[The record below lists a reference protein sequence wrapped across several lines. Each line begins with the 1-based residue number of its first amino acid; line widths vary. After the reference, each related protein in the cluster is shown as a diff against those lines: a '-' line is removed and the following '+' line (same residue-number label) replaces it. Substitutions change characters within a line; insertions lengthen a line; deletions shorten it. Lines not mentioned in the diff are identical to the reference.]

1 MKPLPKI
8 IDVDKEKC
16 VNCHAC
22 VTACPVKF
30 CNDAS
35 GDHVSINKDLCIGC
49 GQCIKAC
56 THDAR
61 IPMDDTT
68 AFLEAAK
75 RGERMV
81 GIVAPAVA
89 AVFPNQYLHLNGWM
103 KSIGV
108 QAVFDVSFGAELTV
122 LSYLEHVKKN
132 NPRMVIAQPCPA
144 LVTYAEIYQPELLQY
159 LAPADSPMLH
169 AIRMVKEYYTEYRN
183 AKFAVISPC
192 LAKKREFEET
202 GQGDYNVTME
212 ELKNYFKKTGINL
225 GSFQA
230 LDYDNPPAERAVL
243 FSTPGGLLR
252 TAERWN
258 EDIRSVSRKI
268 EGPHVIYEYFQKL
281 PEMVRKGVNP
291 LLVDCLNCDLGCNGG
306 TATENQHKSPDE
318 VESLIEQRN
327 RQMQDLYKKSGFK
340 AEKRTKKELEEL
352 AWKYWKPGL
361 YDRTYVNRS
370 ENYQVHTPSKSQIDE
385 IYLKM
390 EKHGEKD
397 IFNCNACGYGSCEK
411 MAMAIFNGLNRPENC
426 HHFIAARM
434 ERLLDENKEHAEI
447 EARSAAEVKAVQ
459 TYQEKGVR
467 QLEQCLENLAM
478 GNLAFSFDVEEGDVA
493 TREAA
498 QTFKQIKSSL
508 DQARDGVRTTV
519 DDITSV
525 VNAAIMGDLEH
536 RGHVENHKG
545 AYAEIIENVNALMES
560 IGQPLHEICRV
571 LEEVAADD
579 LTKKV
584 SGQYHGQFDELKENV
599 NRAIGNLDAA
609 FGKVTEVVQRAVQG
623 SRQINDAS
631 RSLSEGATSQAASLE
646 EITSSMTEI
655 ASQTR
660 TNAENAQ
667 QAKSLTEE
675 VRNAAEKGREHMHD
689 MMTAMNNIT
698 TSSEQIAKII
708 KVIDDIAFQT
718 NLLALNAAVEAAR
731 AGRHGKGFAV
741 VADEV
746 RNLAGRS
753 AKAAKETAELI
764 ETSESTVKNGLK
776 VAGET
781 EEAFK
786 EIAEGVVKAT
796 DLVGEIAVAS
806 NEQAQGV
813 QQINIGLSQ
822 VDAVTQQN
830 TAHAQETAAAA
841 MELNYSAEELIEQ
854 VKRFTTTE
862 CEHVDQDI
870 PSSVSGKGHNIA
882 AGGKG
887 RALPGR

>member
-35 GDHVSINKDLCIGC
+35 GDYVTINKDLCIGC

-56 THDAR
+56 THNAR
-61 IPMDDTT
+61 IPIDDTP
-68 AFLEAAK
+68 AFFEALK
-75 RGERMV
+75 RGERIV
-81 GIVAPAVA
+81 GIVAPAIA
-89 AVFPNQYLHLNGWM
+89 AVFPNQYLNFNGWL
-103 KSIGV
+103 KSLGV

-132 NPRMVIAQPCPA
+132 NPKMVIAQPCPA
-144 LVTYAEIYQPELLQY
+144 LVAYAEIYQPELLQY

-169 AIRMVKEYYTEYRN
+169 AIRMVKEFYPDYRG
-183 AKFAVISPC
+183 AKYAVISPC
-192 LAKKREFEET
+192 LAKKREFDET
-202 GQGDYNVTME
+202 NQGDYNVTME
-212 ELKNYFKKTGINL
+212 ALKNYLKDKNIHL

-252 TAERWN
+252 TAERWSPA
-258 EDIRSVSRKI
+258 IREATRKI
-268 EGPHVIYEYFQKL
+268 EGPHVIYEYFEKL

-306 TATENQHKSPDE
+306 PATGNQHKSPDE
-318 VESLIEQRN
+318 VESLVEQRN
-327 RQMQDLYKKSGFK
+327 KQMQELYKKSGFA

-370 ENYQVHTPSKSQIDE
+370 ENNQIRTPTKAQIDE
-385 IYLKM
+385 IYRKM
-390 EKHGEKD
+390 EKYTEKD
-397 IFNCNACGYGSCEK
+397 IYNCNACGYGSCEK
-411 MAMAIFNGLNRPENC
+411 MAIAIYNGLNRPENC

-434 ERLLDENKEHAEI
+434 EKLLEENKEHAKI
-447 EARSAAEVKAVQ
+447 EAQSAAEVKAVQ
-459 TYQEKGVR
+459 VYQERGVK
-467 QLEQCLENLAM
+467 QLEQCLENLAQ
-478 GNLAFSFDVEEGDVA
+478 GDLNFNFEVEAGDTV
-493 TREAA
+493 TREAS
-498 QTFKQIKSSL
+498 QSFTQIKSSL
-508 DQARDGVRTTV
+508 DQARNAVRSAV

-536 RGHVENHKG
+536 RGAVTQHKG

-560 IGQPLHEICRV
+560 IGQPLREICRV
-571 LEEVAADD
+571 LQEVAEND

-584 SGQYHGQFDELKENV
+584 DGQYHGQFEELKENV
-599 NRAIGNLDAA
+599 NKAIGNLDTA
-609 FGKVTEVVQRAVQG
+609 FGKVTEVVQRAVLG
-623 SRQINDAS
+623 ARQINDAS
-631 RSLSEGATSQAASLE
+631 RSLSEGATTQASSLE
-646 EITSSMTEI
+646 EITSSMAEI
-655 ASQTR
+655 ASQTK

-667 QAKSLTEE
+667 QAKSLTED
-675 VRNAAEKGREHMHD
+675 VRNAAEKGRKHMHD

-698 TSSEQIAKII
+698 SSSEQIAKII

-764 ETSESTVKNGLK
+764 DTSEATVKNGLK

-796 DLVGEIAVAS
+796 DLVGEIAAAS

-822 VDAVTQQN
+822 VDSVTQQN
-830 TAHAQETAAAA
+830 TAHAEETAAAA
-841 MELNYSAEELIEQ
+841 MELNHSAEELIEQ
-854 VKRFTTTE
+854 VRQFETSE
-862 CEHVDQDI
+862 
-870 PSSVSGKGHNIA
+870 S
-882 AGGKG
+882 AGGDPILDETPAVKQKAWAGSKG